1 MTAVPQKAFCDS
13 SFLIAVYCPFDKY
26 HNKADSILRTALKAE
41 TKLYV
46 SWFIIAETQIVL
58 RKKAGHNITL
68 RFLDNVRGGAYEII
82 SDIEESLLFEAV
94 DVIRKYSKDYK
105 LSLCDAISTIIIAK
119 KLGNIPCYSFDW
131 HFKKLGVKTIP

>member
-1 MTAVPQKAFCDS
+1 M
-13 SFLIAVYCPFDKY
+13 
-26 HNKADSILRTALKAE
+26 
-41 TKLYV
+41 
-46 SWFIIAETQIVL
+46 